1 MDHSYNNKFSP
12 ETVADKHKSVLLSPE
27 LKKNQEVLT
36 QRLAGCFDFMQR
48 EFSFGSPPVKAS
60 IIFFE
65 GLVDKRQIEN
75 SLIKSIFINCNIF
88 FRKEQNSEPSHA
100 DLLDTLK
107 NKVLTLAEVKTVDN
121 YEDIILQIS
130 SGDTVLLLDNCAS
143 GLVIGTRSWA
153 ARAISMSE
161 NETTVFGPKESFTET
176 LISNTAMLRRRLKS
190 SSFKMERLT
199 IGRISQTS
207 VCFCYI
213 ENIAPPA
220 LVANVKERLSQID
233 IDAILDTGYLEEL
246 ITEEPYSIFSQAMHT
261 ERPDRVC
268 GNLLEGKVG
277 IMIDGSPMVLVLPV
291 TFPQFANAPDDYY
304 INYIPATLLRFLR
317 IAAFAVSLLMTAV
330 FVSLLTYHHEMIP
343 TPLLLTIIS
352 ARQGVPFPA
361 FVEALLLETTF
372 ELLREAGLR
381 LPNAI
386 GPAVS
391 IVGAL
396 IIGEAAVQAGL
407 VSTPMVVVIA
417 FSGIASFVIPNY
429 NAGIITRIMRFVFL
443 IAAGLLGL
451 FGIMIT
457 FILLITR
464 MASVSFFGIPY
475 LSPVA
480 PFNNKQIFDILT
492 RRPWFSNTLRP
503 WQEGMKNQKRY
514 EPKPAPSSKDK
525 KGASNES

>member
-1 MDHSYNNKFSP
+1 MSISNNKSSQKSI
-12 ETVADKHKSVLLSPE
+12 ADNNKSASISPE
-27 LKKNQEVLT
+27 LNKNQEILA
-36 QRLAGCFDFMQR
+36 QRLAGCSDFMQR
-48 EFSFGSPPVKAS
+48 EFFFGSPPAKALVV
-60 IIFFE
+60 FFE

-75 SLIKSIFINCNIF
+75 NLIKSIFMNCNIF
-88 FRKEQNSEPSHA
+88 SSKEQNSETYHA
-100 DLLDTLK
+100 GLLNNLK
-107 NKVLTLAEVKTVDN
+107 NRVLALAEVKNIDN
-121 YEDIILQIS
+121 YEDIIFHIF
-130 SGDTVLLLDNCAS
+130 SGDTVLLLDKCTD

-153 ARAISMSE
+153 ARAVSMSE

-176 LISNTAMLRRRLKS
+176 LTFNTAMLRRRLKS
-190 SSFKMERLT
+190 SSFKIEKLT
-199 IGRISQTS
+199 IGRISKTS
-207 VCFCYI
+207 TCLCYI

-220 LVANVKERLSQID
+220 MVSDIRDRLSQID

-268 GNLLEGKVG
+268 GNLLEGKAC

-304 INYIPATLLRFLR
+304 INYIPATLFRFLR
-317 IAAFAVSLLMTAV
+317 IAAFGASLLMTAV

-361 FVEALLLETTF
+361 FVEALLLEITF

-396 IIGEAAVQAGL
+396 IIGDAAVQAGL

-417 FSGIASFVIPNY
+417 FSGITSFVIPNY
-429 NAGIITRIMRFVFL
+429 NAGIITRVMRFVFL

-451 FGIMIT
+451 LGIMIAL
-457 FILLITR
+457 ILLITR
-464 MASVSFFGIPY
+464 MASISFFGVPY

-480 PFNNKQIFDILT
+480 PFNRQQIFDILT
-492 RRPWFSNTLRP
+492 RRPWFNNTLRP

-514 EPKPAPSSKDK
+514 EQRQPPSAGNKR
-525 KGASNES
+525 GTNQ